1 MVKQSDNLVLKTCLD
16 EMVNENDVWI
26 CDIKNELAA
35 LGIEYMFYSNSP
47 VDYAFK
53 SIEQRLTDVTKQN
66 MLTDI

>member
-1 MVKQSDNLVLKTCLD
+1 
-16 EMVNENDVWI
+16 MVNENDVWI
-26 CDIKNELAA
+26 CDIKNELAT